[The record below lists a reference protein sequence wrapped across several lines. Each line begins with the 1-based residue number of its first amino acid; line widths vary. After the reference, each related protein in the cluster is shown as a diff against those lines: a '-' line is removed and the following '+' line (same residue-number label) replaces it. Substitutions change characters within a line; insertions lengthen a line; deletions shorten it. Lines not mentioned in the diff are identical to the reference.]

1 MVLKILSNPSH
12 SVILCSCCI
21 ICLLFWDEK
30 WILTRTPAEPC
41 SDCMYLS
48 ILFVPCSDAL
58 GPVCP
63 SAALGFQLRRQK
75 EKNVMPGQLEDIK
88 SSFLNVEH
96 KSTGA
101 PLLYQAK
108 WSDETFCTLLACR
121 FWHIWAAFTLEER
134 KFSWGWRHRGV
145 TGRMREIKV
154 GKPETV

>member
-1 MVLKILSNPSH
+1 
-12 SVILCSCCI
+12 
-21 ICLLFWDEK
+21 
-30 WILTRTPAEPC
+30 
-41 SDCMYLS
+41 MYLS

-96 KSTGA
+96 N
-101 PLLYQAK
+101 
-108 WSDETFCTLLACR
+108 
-121 FWHIWAAFTLEER
+121 
-134 KFSWGWRHRGV
+134 RGV